1 MTEEIVQEAAPAPE
15 LMEEVAEEAAVIE
28 EAAEEVAEEVA
39 PAEPE
44 KPDFSRQFAAL
55 ARKERAIRQ
64 REQQMSAY
72 EKQQKELEGQG
83 SRLADLQRLAR
94 ENPAKLL
101 GELGINYDELT
112 QQVINEGNPT
122 EEQKLRLQNEQLQ
135 ERIGKLEGV
144 YNEQR
149 EQAQA
154 AQIQAAR
161 TQLVDNIKNFVD
173 DSSTYEMVQ
182 HHDAYSLVA
191 EVMQQHYDN
200 TAGEV
205 MEYGNA
211 AQLVEDHF
219 MAEAERYLGSKKL
232 QERFRE
238 LDKPREESETSEA
251 AEQAVKRVKTLS
263 NDNVAKKTE
272 TSGNTLESK
281 EKSLERVAAMIKWG
295 GTP

>member
-1 MTEEIVQEAAPAPE
+1 MIEEAVQEEAPAPE
-15 LMEEVAEEAAVIE
+15 LMEEVAEEAA
-28 EAAEEVAEEVA
+28 AAEAVAEEA
-39 PAEPE
+39 SPPEPE

-64 REQQMSAY
+64 REQQMGAH
-72 EKQQKELEGQG
+72 EKQQKALEGQG
-83 SRLADLQRLAR
+83 ARLADLQRLAK

-135 ERIGKLEGV
+135 ARIEKIETV
-144 YNEQR
+144 YNKQR
-149 EQAQA
+149 EETEHY
-154 AQIQAAR
+154 QIQAAR

-173 DSSTYEMVQ
+173 DGNTYEMVQ

-191 EVMQQHYDN
+191 EVMQQHYN

-232 QERFRE
+232 QERFRA

-295 GTP
+295 STP